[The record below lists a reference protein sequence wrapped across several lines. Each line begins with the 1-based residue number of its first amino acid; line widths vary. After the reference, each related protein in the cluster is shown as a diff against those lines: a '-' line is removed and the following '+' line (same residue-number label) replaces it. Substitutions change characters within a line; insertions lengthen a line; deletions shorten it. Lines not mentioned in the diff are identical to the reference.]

1 MVYVIAEAGVDH
13 EGSMDR
19 AMKLL
24 NSAVDAKA
32 NCFKIQYYE
41 KGFRGEHRELPWIP
55 AYDVQKLRRECKEQ
69 KIDFLIT
76 PHDEWALEFII
87 ENGNFDTIKIGS
99 SDWHLLDAA
108 IATGKKLIVSTG
120 GKSIDDLDLA
130 GNDLSR
136 YDKWLHCVSEYPCPP
151 DHANLNRM
159 VENGMEGYSD
169 HTRGTAIALAAV
181 ALGAEIIEKHITL
194 ERDVEGRSDTFCS
207 LLPDEWPQFIRDIRS
222 IELAIA

>member
-99 SDWHLLDAA
+99 SD
-108 IATGKKLIVSTG
+108 
-120 GKSIDDLDLA
+120 
-130 GNDLSR
+130 
-136 YDKWLHCVSEYPCPP
+136 
-151 DHANLNRM
+151 
-159 VENGMEGYSD
+159 
-169 HTRGTAIALAAV
+169 
-181 ALGAEIIEKHITL
+181 
-194 ERDVEGRSDTFCS
+194 
-207 LLPDEWPQFIRDIRS
+207 
-222 IELAIA
+222 